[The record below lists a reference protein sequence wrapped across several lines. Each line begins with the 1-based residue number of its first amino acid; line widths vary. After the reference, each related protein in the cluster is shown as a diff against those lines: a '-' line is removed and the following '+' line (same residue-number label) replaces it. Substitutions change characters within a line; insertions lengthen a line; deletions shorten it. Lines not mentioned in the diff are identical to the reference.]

1 MIIVGSVIK
10 ANTKPPAN
18 GDDLGSPK
26 KFKNIAKPNNPKT
39 MEGTAAKLLILT
51 SIIFVILLYVLY
63 RYKCNQI
70 IVDTQKGY
78 MKGPHVIFITA
89 VHGNEKGPHYAV
101 KRYMTEHSIKK
112 GKFSSLSLI
121 FETFKGQLMLIILS
135 FHLIPVS

>member
-51 SIIFVILLYVLY
+51 SIIFVILFLGANSLVVHAQLFHSMPLLQRVSARLDSYEGLPARVHLYN
-63 RYKCNQI
+63 C
-70 IVDTQKGY
+70 G
-78 MKGPHVIFITA
+78 
-89 VHGNEKGPHYAV
+89 
-101 KRYMTEHSIKK
+101 
-112 GKFSSLSLI
+112 
-121 FETFKGQLMLIILS
+121 
-135 FHLIPVS
+135 